1 MLLLITL
8 AVTVVLAFEGRRA
21 VRDHREAVKKTLLDN
36 AAFAAQRYVEV
47 TQQSITSFVRWK
59 VPIPDV
65 SKGFRPD
72 RVEFH
77 NDPFPEGFGAVCK
90 CDAAKH
96 VRRQF
101 AYDYASDSLFL
112 IEGSGPARGKA
123 LSAPDRARLTEI
135 LRRHPLQQF
144 RKDGWS
150 MAFAADEAGPD
161 GDVVGFAVFESEPSE
176 QSGPPTRLFA
186 VGFTAEPRFKHDM
199 LPPLA
204 FLEINMPRAKAYHAH
219 KRYGILAH
227 SRAALVRRDG
237 DNSSEYY
244 AQDSTYSAFGAI
256 KVRVAI
262 DPTAV
267 PAMAGVAVPPL
278 RYALIFGLTLLI
290 SILILAALILGKRQS
305 ELAAARED
313 FVSGVSHELRTPLAQ
328 IRMFAETLL
337 LGRVRNEVERR
348 RALEV
353 IDQEA
358 RRLTALVENVLNLS
372 RSRRGTARLA
382 PAATELAPSVREILD
397 TFSQMPRSRS
407 VDFRLELE
415 DRLVATVD
423 PGAFRQILLNLLDN
437 AVKYGPV
444 GQRVSIGLAMFE
456 KQARLWVDDEGPG
469 IPERERERVF
479 EPFYRATGQDTS
491 VAGSGIG
498 LAVVRE
504 LAVLL
509 AGRAW
514 VDDAPGGG
522 ARLVVEF
529 PDAYLRAE
537 DAAASWAV
545 A

>member
-1 MLLLITL
+1 
-8 AVTVVLAFEGRRA
+8 
-21 VRDHREAVKKTLLDN
+21 
-36 AAFAAQRYVEV
+36 
-47 TQQSITSFVRWK
+47 
-59 VPIPDV
+59 
-65 SKGFRPD
+65 
-72 RVEFH
+72 
-77 NDPFPEGFGAVCK
+77 
-90 CDAAKH
+90 
-96 VRRQF
+96 
-101 AYDYASDSLFL
+101 
-112 IEGSGPARGKA
+112 
-123 LSAPDRARLTEI
+123 
-135 LRRHPLQQF
+135 
-144 RKDGWS
+144 
-150 MAFAADEAGPD
+150 
-161 GDVVGFAVFESEPSE
+161 
-176 QSGPPTRLFA
+176 
-186 VGFTAEPRFKHDM
+186 M

-219 KRYGILAH
+219 QRYGILAH
-227 SRAALVRRDG
+227 SRAARVRRDG